1 MSGEWGFVAA
11 AYGITWGTLL
21 AYWGYVM
28 LRGRR
33 ARRALEQALGGEPE
47 EFP

>member
-11 AYGITWGTLL
+11 AYALTWGTLV

-28 LRGRR
+28 RR
-33 ARRALEQALGGEPE
+33 ARSARRALEEALGANSENTA
-47 EFP
+47 

>member
-1 MSGEWGFVAA
+1 MWDEWGFIAA
-11 AYGITWGTLL
+11 AYGVTWGTLL

-33 ARRALEQALGGEPE
+33 ARRALAEALGSQAE
-47 EFP
+47 EAG